1 MYSQAVDK
9 NNPKGKTRFFESYR
23 DPKTGVLRTVSVT
36 LDKNTVQSR
45 KTALRAL
52 QERIQGRLKEVSPSQ
67 NEGLTLSELIS
78 RYNLDQEQD
87 LSVRKSTW
95 SRNHKQ
101 MKAVLRIMGEDT
113 QVSFLTA
120 AYVNDCFRNCG
131 ESNGTIN
138 ERIVRFKAMIRW
150 ANQNG
155 YVSDAGWLSG
165 IKTYHNVKSKEKLLE
180 KFMDS
185 EELARLLA
193 SMKVEKW
200 KLVTEFLA
208 LSGLR
213 IGEFIAL
220 NKEDVVTDSG
230 NPIENV
236 ISVNKTYYLAEKT
249 LVHNTKTE
257 SSTREVFIQ
266 PELREVVEK
275 IEEWKVSQDLAT
287 SEIFFPSEDGGYIA
301 YHAYNKYLKENTERV
316 IGRKLT
322 PHALRHTH
330 TSLLAE
336 KGIPLEVISRRLGH
350 EDSETTRQVYF
361 HVTKN
366 METADRKLLESV
378 RLLSQN

>member
-23 DPKTGVLRTVSVT
+23 NPQTGVLRTVSVT
-36 LDKNTVQSR
+36 LDKNTAQSR
-45 KTALRAL
+45 KTAYNVLHARIEAILRD
-52 QERIQGRLKEVSPSQ
+52 
-67 NEGLTLSELIS
+67 LTPMQSTELSLSELIS

-87 LSVRKSTW
+87 LTIRESTW
-95 SRNHKQ
+95 TRNHRQ
-101 MKAVLRIMGEDT
+101 MKAVLRIVGDV
-113 QVSFLTA
+113 QVNNLTA

-138 ERIVRFKAMIRW
+138 ERIVRMKAMLRW

-155 YVSDAGWLSG
+155 YLKDVSWLSG
-165 IKTYHNVKSKEKLLE
+165 IKTYHSTESREKLLE

-220 NKEDVVTDSG
+220 NRSDVSTDNE

-236 ISVNKTYYLAEKT
+236 IRVTKTYYVNGST
-249 LVHNTKTE
+249 VTQNTKTDA
-257 SSTREVFIQ
+257 STREVFIQ
-266 PELREVVEK
+266 PELKEVIDR
-275 IEEWKVSQDLAT
+275 IEEWRTAQDLT
-287 SEIFFPSEDGGYIA
+287 DCEIFFPNEKSGYMS
-301 YHAYNKYLKENTERV
+301 YHAYNKYLRENTES
-316 IGRKLT
+316 ILGRRLT
-322 PHALRHTH
+322 AHALRHTH

-336 KGIPLEVISRRLGH
+336 KGIPLETISRRLGH
-350 EDSETTRQVYF
+350 GDSEITKQVYL

-366 METADRKLLESV
+366 MEEADRKLLESV
-378 RLLSQN
+378 RLLT